1 MRNTNDII
9 RDLDRC
15 VEGSCQGCAYEEHST
30 GGECWILL
38 QGDARYAL
46 TDMQDRCAR
55 YAEEI
60 MMLRETLKKV
70 RGGWRDVVLA
80 HALRYSSGVQT
91 GKEDYEHCKYGQRI
105 GDASDGAPLPDEL
118 IAIADEWTCDCD
130 RIAVDAAKR
139 LEELGVMVLEVLPDA

>member
-1 MRNTNDII
+1 MGMRNTNDII

-15 VEGSCQGCAYEEHST
+15 VEGSCQDEEHST

-60 MMLRETLKKV
+60 MVLR
-70 RGGWRDVVLA
+70 
-80 HALRYSSGVQT
+80 Q
-91 GKEDYEHCKYGQRI
+91 Q
-105 GDASDGAPLPDEL
+105 
-118 IAIADEWTCDCD
+118 
-130 RIAVDAAKR
+130 
-139 LEELGVMVLEVLPDA
+139 LEEVRHD